1 MFRPGLILVSLDA
14 VAFHREVFAI
24 VACALVLYQV
34 YVIEKTVVTRE
45 KWVLLMAHLQ
55 TVLKFS
61 VVFAGMYLFL
71 RIYWDLSG
79 AERRNTRRWREHETQ
94 HKRTKAAAK

>member
-1 MFRPGLILVSLDA
+1 MFRPGLLLLGLDA

-24 VACALVLYQV
+24 AACVLVLYQV
-34 YVIEKTVVTRE
+34 YTIEKTVVTRE

-55 TVLKFS
+55 AVLKTS
-61 VVFAGMYLFL
+61 VVSAGLYLFL